1 MLPAEENAPGPSA
14 APQEVIARA
23 FGAEN
28 RARLIDRY
36 FEQAARVTTSNA
48 WQHVYRLLLWIDRTT
63 ALAHCYESD
72 KAQPGRLWYARSL
85 AFHDWVSSQL
95 GVEPTALPDEIDWL
109 FREAVKDLAS
119 RAVAG
124 HSAAYESQR
133 APYAGRAFPEP
144 GEDPELATIIREALG
159 RWMATEPPAN
169 ELRALTR
176 RIHTYLAQENKRKN
190 LVGEGF
196 EDVIAAIVRRLP
208 FGASIDFR
216 TRVVLH
222 DLPGFHRAPPTEKI
236 KKVDLAMLAGAART
250 LVTAKWSVRADREE
264 QLMSDFQAYE
274 RLESAGQDFGYVLLT
289 NEFDAARLRAACER
303 RRQNAPLFS
312 QVVHISPAAVE
323 LVYRDGGGEGASAVR
338 QHVASGRLMSFQ
350 AWLEQIDVRT
360 APQFAPP
367 AREVTPTPKLQAAI
381 SPSGGFPASFPL
393 HLLLPAL

>member
-1 MLPAEENAPGPSA
+1 MPPADENAEGPPSP
-14 APQEVIARA
+14 PQEAIARA

-28 RARLIDRY
+28 RARLINQY
-36 FEQAARVTTSNA
+36 FQRAAPVTTANA

-72 KAQPGRLWYARSL
+72 KAQPGRPWYARSL

-95 GVEPTALPDEIDWL
+95 GVQPAALAEQIDWL
-109 FREAVKDLAS
+109 FREAVKDLAA

-124 HSAAYESQR
+124 RTAAYESQR
-133 APYAGRAFPEP
+133 APYFGRAFPVP
-144 GEDPELATIIREALG
+144 GEDPELASIIREALA
-159 RWMATEPPAN
+159 RWITTEPPAE

-196 EDVIAAIVRRLP
+196 EDVIAAVLRRLP
-208 FGASIDFR
+208 LAASVSVQ

-222 DLPGFHRAPPTEKI
+222 ELPGFHQSAPTEKI
-236 KKVDLAMLAGAART
+236 KKVDLALLAGATRT

-264 QLMSDFQAYE
+264 QFMSDFQAYE
-274 RLESAGQDFGYVLLT
+274 RLESAGQDFGYVLIT

-312 QVVHISPAAVE
+312 QVVHISPGAVE
-323 LVYRDGGGEGASAVR
+323 VVCREAGAQGASALR
-338 QHVASGRLMSFQ
+338 QHIASSRLMSFQ
-350 AWLEQIDVRT
+350 AWLESI
-360 APQFAPP
+360 A
-367 AREVTPTPKLQAAI
+367 TPLDHTSRRSRK
-381 SPSGGFPASFPL
+381 S
-393 HLLLPAL
+393 